1 MYVLPMIQQLHVP
14 EHKQLLREAVKVRGV
29 HLIGLQR
36 EGDERER
43 RGGSREVR
51 GAIPRTDCCL
61 C

>member
-14 EHKQLLREAVKVRGV
+14 EHEQLLREAVKVGGV

-43 RGGSREVR
+43 RG
-51 GAIPRTDCCL
+51 
-61 C
+61 